1 MSKMVIEKYGEN
13 KAHYFSTGKEKP
25 LFVIHAL
32 SQEEMRIIGN
42 ALNDYEKKV
51 KRNTAIVE
59 YYVNENQL
67 EQAILDQQNNFQEYV
82 TNLTNS
88 FTNQFSSYPEFIV
101 ESD

>member
-1 MSKMVIEKYGEN
+1 MTKMVIEKYGET
-13 KAHYFSTGKEKP
+13 KAHYFSTGKDKP

-32 SQEEMRIIGN
+32 SPEEMRIIGN

-59 YYVNENQL
+59 HYVTGKQL
-67 EQAILDQQNNFQEYV
+67 GQVVLEQQNNFKEYV
-82 TNLTNS
+82 TNLTRS
-88 FTNQFSSYPEFIV
+88 FTNQFSSYPEFTI

>member
-1 MSKMVIEKYGEN
+1 MSKMVIEKYGED
-13 KAHYFSTGKEKP
+13 KAHYFSTGKDKS

-32 SQEEMRIIGN
+32 SPEEMRIIGN

-51 KRNTAIVE
+51 KRNTSIVE
-59 YYVNENQL
+59 YYVTGKQL
-67 EQAILDQQNNFQEYV
+67 GQVVLEQQNNFKECV

-88 FTNQFSSYPEFIV
+88 FTDQFSSYPEFTI

>member
-1 MSKMVIEKYGEN
+1 MSKMVIEKYGET
-13 KAHYFSTGKEKP
+13 KAHYFSTGKDKP

-32 SQEEMRIIGN
+32 SPEEMRIIMS

-59 YYVNENQL
+59 HYVSGKQL
-67 EQAILDQQNNFQEYV
+67 GQVVLEQQNNFQEYV

-88 FTNQFSSYPEFIV
+88 FTNQFSHYPEFTV